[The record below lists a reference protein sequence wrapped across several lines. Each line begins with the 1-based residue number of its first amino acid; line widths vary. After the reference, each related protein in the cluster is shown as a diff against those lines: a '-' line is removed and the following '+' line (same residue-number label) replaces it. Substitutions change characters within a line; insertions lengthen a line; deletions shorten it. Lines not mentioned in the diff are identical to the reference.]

1 MKTRLAILKIVPVL
15 AAFVLAAGCAS
26 SGGKGQATSDSI
38 QRTADAAAKVN
49 TTLDVV
55 VNALNDLTANPQP
68 DLRPQFKAYKSA
80 VSDLDSVAS
89 KVRSAATAM
98 DGKAE
103 QLMAEWDKQL
113 ALVNN
118 EDIKA
123 RSADRKNEVNER
135 LNDIKTSFAEAKER
149 FTPVQS
155 DLKDILIYLETDL
168 TPGGV
173 AAIKRTAAKAIAG
186 VPDLRSS
193 IDEIVSNFKEL
204 GLSLSSVQPVPEEEK
219 KEGATK

>member
-123 RSADRKNEVNER
+123 RSIDRKNAVVQNPHLSGQPGRHVDTVCYVTNRNFLHAAPWPQTGPHFSTHNTMEIGYTISNPAHFER
-135 LNDIKTSFAEAKER
+135 QDRHTKR
-149 FTPVQS
+149 FCR
-155 DLKDILIYLETDL
+155 ILRIYS
-168 TPGGV
+168 
-173 AAIKRTAAKAIAG
+173 A
-186 VPDLRSS
+186 
-193 IDEIVSNFKEL
+193 
-204 GLSLSSVQPVPEEEK
+204 
-219 KEGATK
+219 